1 MTNFAYRPKW
11 GWGENLKIIPQI
23 NTGVDKGVLKNII
36 FENYLNFAPD
46 YMSFLGEWITG
57 TYKAFNDADKYII
70 LGYLFRKT
78 VAFYYD
84 NYITVNYET
93 FYKTDHFDIEKINI
107 VEIAKDLGIP
117 KETTRR
123 KVSEL
128 EKSGVI
134 KKKGKHLIID
144 KSAIK
149 LVEPVNTMKNL
160 TNVFYLIYN
169 ICKSQNLIKY
179 EIDKESITNAM
190 KANLTY
196 TWHNYYKFIFNW
208 LYNWKRFFNNDT
220 ELFIIWC
227 IPMLHRANKMKKE
240 KNRIDTD
247 MTTWRSEIEKIETQ
261 GINTMSLSDI
271 TGIPRPTVTRKLKTL
286 FKKEHLYI
294 DKNKLIHP
302 GTQGRFKNE
311 MYKIQN
317 NALNEFS
324 EFTGKIFNQVIFN
337 QIFSKTK

>member
-1 MTNFAYRPKW
+1 MGEAKMTNIPNINKALDK
-11 GWGENLKIIPQI
+11 ESLKVIISS
-23 NTGVDKGVLKNII
+23 
-36 FENYLNFAPD
+36 NYLNFAPD

-78 VAFYYD
+78 VTFYYE
-84 NYITVNYET
+84 NYIKVSYET

-107 VEIAKDLGIP
+107 VEIAKALGIP

-149 LVEPVNTMKNL
+149 LVEPIHTMRNL
-160 TNVFYLIYN
+160 TNVFYLLYKICRKEN
-169 ICKSQNLIKY
+169 IINQ
-179 EIDKESITNAM
+179 EINKEAITNVM
-190 KANLTY
+190 KQNFTY
-196 TWHNYYKFIFNW
+196 TWHHYYKFIFTW
-208 LYNWKRFFNNDT
+208 LYNWKKFFNNDT
-220 ELFIIWC
+220 EKFIIWC
-227 IPMLHRANKMKKE
+227 IPMLHRANKMRLEKKSP
-240 KNRIDTD
+240 NSNISS
-247 MTTWRSEIEKIETQ
+247 WRAEIEKIETQ

-271 TGIPRPTVTRKLKTL
+271 TGIPRPTVTRKLKVL
-286 FKKEHLYI
+286 IANKHLYI

-302 GTQGRFKNE
+302 GDQGKYKAE
-311 MYKIQN
+311 MYNIQN
-317 NALNEFS
+317 IALNEFS
-324 EFTGKIFNQVIFN
+324 DFTAKIFNQIIFR
-337 QIFSKTK
+337 SSSSETK